1 MNSFLFASA
10 GMFLF
15 RLAETVGSLLRL
27 AISVIIGGIIVL
39 LVIRWLIDVAQINP
53 FGKVVY
59 YLRRPTDGLLSYA
72 HNSRFYYSLRQALKF
87 NPAILIA
94 IVSMA
99 IIWYVSLMLV
109 GNLTMILGDW
119 AMCLDA
125 FSGGKTLAGIQY
137 LVGSLLMVVIYGLML
152 MMTVIFVNWISG
164 LFAGWSFRAERR
176 LAPLLRFFEFGGTYA
191 GWAFLILWLTLYLA
205 SIIVQNSFF

>member
-1 MNSFLFASA
+1 MSFFLSASA
-10 GMFLF
+10 GMLLR
-15 RLAETVGSLLRL
+15 RLAEIFGSLVWL
-27 AISVIIGGIIVL
+27 AILTIIGGIIVL
-39 LVIRWLIDVAQINP
+39 LIIRWVIDVAQINP
-53 FGKVVY
+53 FGRVVY
-59 YLRRPTDGLLSYA
+59 YLRRPTDDLLARA
-72 HNSRFYYSLRQALKF
+72 HNSQFYYPLRRALKF

-99 IIWYVSLMLV
+99 IIGYVSWMMARNLMTILDDLAKC
-109 GNLTMILGDW
+109 LT
-119 AMCLDA
+119 A
-125 FSGGKTLAGIQY
+125 FGSGSVIAGIQY

>member
-1 MNSFLFASA
+1 MSFFLSASA
-10 GMFLF
+10 GMFLD
-15 RLAETVGSLLRL
+15 RLAEILASLAWL
-27 AISVIIGGIIVL
+27 AILTIIGGIIVL
-39 LVIRWLIDVAQINP
+39 LIIRWVIDVAQINP
-53 FGKVVY
+53 FGRVVY
-59 YLRRPTDGLLSYA
+59 YLRRPTDDLLARA
-72 HNSRFYYSLRQALKF
+72 HSSQFYYPLRRALKF

-99 IIWYVSLMLV
+99 IIGYVSWMMVRNLMTILDDLAKC
-109 GNLTMILGDW
+109 LT
-119 AMCLDA
+119 A
-125 FSGGKTLAGIQY
+125 FGSGSVIAGIQY

-164 LFAGWSFRAERR
+164 LFAAWSFRAERR

>member
-1 MNSFLFASA
+1 MILFLAASA
-10 GMFLF
+10 GMFLL
-15 RLAETVGSLLRL
+15 RLAETVGGFARL
-27 AISVIIGGIIVL
+27 AIGVIVGGVIVL
-39 LVIRWLIDVAQINP
+39 LIIRWLIDVLQINP

-59 YLRRPTDGLLSYA
+59 YLRRPTDDLLAYA
-72 HNSRFYYSLRQALKF
+72 HNSRFFHPLRQWLKF

-94 IVSMA
+94 ILSMG

-109 GNLTMILGDW
+109 GNLTMILGDL

-125 FSGGKTLAGIQY
+125 FGAGRALAGVQY
-137 LVGSLLMVVIYGLML
+137 LIGSLLMIVIYALML
-152 MMTVIFVNWISG
+152 MMTLIFINWISG
-164 LFAGWSFRAERR
+164 LFYSLSFRAERR
-176 LAPLLRFFEFGGTYA
+176 LAPLLRFFEFGGTYV